1 MARQALVLG
10 VGLAALALGGCAG
23 LWPRAAE
30 LAPAL
35 PAPAP
40 EAVAVAVAVAPMP
53 KPAARSAEEFDT
65 TTPEQRAAA
74 VAPPAAS
81 ETRLGTTIAGLG
93 DPTDP
98 GFWVKTP
105 LVAAPARGR
114 AEAGNGRSVQVDLL
128 PSGGAAGAGSQI
140 SLPALR
146 LLELPLTDLPEL
158 VLFRQ

>member
-1 MARQALVLG
+1 V
-10 VGLAALALGGCAG
+10 
-23 LWPRAAE
+23 
-30 LAPAL
+30 APE
-35 PAPAP
+35 APAP
-40 EAVAVAVAVAPMP
+40 EPLAVAPLP
-53 KPAARSAEEFDT
+53 KPTARSAEEFDT

-74 VAPPAAS
+74 AEAPPAAS
-81 ETRLGTTIAGLG
+81 ETRLGTTIASLG

-114 AEAGNGRSVQVDLL
+114 AEAGNGRSVQVELI
-128 PSGGAAGAGSQI
+128 PSGGDAGAGSQI